1 MSQKSTAKR
10 ILYLVPAPMSRGP
23 FGASELT
30 RRQRLLNERAWGGFR
45 FEVRDTDEGP
55 FTIESIVDEQL
66 SVPGTL
72 RAAVQAEHNGFS
84 AIVLGCFADPGSDA
98 ARALLRIPVVGPA
111 EVSLHLACQLGNRY
125 AILTTSEG
133 VVPLIEKVVRHLR
146 LEQRM
151 AGIRTVG
158 TTVLHVA
165 DDRKAMLNRL
175 ERAGRLALDTDGA
188 DVLVLGC
195 MSVSFLNVAP
205 DLSRRLGVPVVCP
218 LAAAVE
224 FAQSLVRCGLSH
236 SKKAFPVPA
245 QSVSAAAG

>member
-133 VVPLIEKVVRHLR
+133 VVPLIEKVVRHL
-146 LEQRM
+146 
-151 AGIRTVG
+151 
-158 TTVLHVA
+158 A

-245 QSVSAAAG
+245 QSVSAAAGQRSRAGRTT